1 MAPAVLRACCNAVK
15 WAPVVFITAIV
26 AWSYYAY
33 VVQMCIFTVDSIAE
47 KVVLLLLY
55 HPILFMF
62 MWSYWQTIWTKTG
75 KVPRDFFLA
84 PTVAERLESE
94 TNEEVQK
101 EMLKQLTKKL
111 PVQTR
116 TMSGFP
122 RYCEKCKSVKP
133 DRCHHCSVCSTCVLK
148 MDHHCPWVNNCVGF
162 TNYKFFV
169 LFLGYAL
176 LYCFYV
182 ALSSLKYFINFWTKK
197 PSFFVY
203 PMSGSGHG
211 MERFHILFL
220 FFVSVMFG
228 ISLISLFSYH
238 LYLVCKNRS
247 TLEAFRAPVF
257 QTGPDKDGFSLGRAA
272 NFREVFGEDAK
283 GWFLPMFS
291 SLGDGVSFPSRLQ
304 PVVSYDTMGS
314 TPSVGDG
321 VTYPTRTV
329 DQDDDG
335 LLASRQRWMEEGGDD
350 FEAGSGVDGPH

>member
-1 MAPAVLRACCNAVK
+1 MAPVVLRACCNVVK
-15 WAPVVFITAIV
+15 WAPVIFISAIV

-33 VVQMCIFTVDSIAE
+33 VVQMCFFTVESIAE

-62 MWSYWQTIWTKTG
+62 VWCYWQTIFTKCG
-75 KVPRDFFLA
+75 QVPRDFFLA
-84 PTVAERLESE
+84 PSVAERLETE
-94 TNEEVQK
+94 PNEETQK
-101 EMLKQLTKKL
+101 EMLKQISRKL

-116 TMSGFP
+116 TISGFP
-122 RYCEKCKSVKP
+122 RYCEKCKCIKP

-169 LFLGYAL
+169 LFLGYGL

-182 ALSSLKYFINFWTKK
+182 AVSSLKYFINFWT
-197 PSFFVY
+197 
-203 PMSGSGHG
+203 SGSGRG
-211 MERFHILFL
+211 IERFHVLFL
-220 FFVSVMFG
+220 FFVAIMFG

-238 LYLVCKNRS
+238 IFLVCKNRS

-272 NFREVFGEDAK
+272 NCREIFGEEPRL
-283 GWFLPMFS
+283 WFLPVFS

-304 PVVSYDTMGS
+304 PVVSYDTMGN
-314 TPSVGDG
+314 TPSMGDG
-321 VTYPTRTV
+321 ITYPTRTV
-329 DQDDDG
+329 DEDSDN
-335 LLASRQRWMEEGGDD
+335 LLAARQRWMEEGGDESD
-350 FEAGSGVDGPH
+350 SGYENKAMDMA